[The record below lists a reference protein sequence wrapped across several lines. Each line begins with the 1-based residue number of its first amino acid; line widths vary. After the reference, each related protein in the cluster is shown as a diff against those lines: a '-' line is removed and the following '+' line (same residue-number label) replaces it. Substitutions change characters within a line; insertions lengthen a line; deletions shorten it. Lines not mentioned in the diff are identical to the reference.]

1 MSVERIQQHFRDSAA
16 LQLEAM
22 NALSVPIAAAV
33 DTMFGALANG
43 NKILACGS
51 GASAVEAQRFAAQ
64 LSARFERER
73 PALPAIALTADAA
86 VLTAL
91 AEDGGFDSV
100 FARQVRALGHAGDIL
115 LAVTATGDSANV
127 LAAIGEAHEREMFV
141 IALTGGGDG
150 KIAEVLAETDIH
162 LSAPT
167 ERVARIR
174 ELHVTT
180 IHCLCDGIDAMLLGE
195 D

>member
-22 NALSVPIAAAV
+22 NALSMPIAAAI

-51 GASAVEAQRFAAQ
+51 GASAADAQRFAAQ

-73 PALPAIALTADAA
+73 PGLPAIALTADST

-91 AEDGGFDSV
+91 AEEGGFDSV
-100 FARQVRALGHAGDIL
+100 YARQVRALGHAGDIL

-141 IALTGGGDG
+141 IALTGSGSG
-150 KIAEVLAETDIH
+150 KIGEALAETDIL

-174 ELHVTT
+174 EVHLIT

>member
-22 NALSVPIAAAV
+22 NALSVPIAAAI

-51 GASAVEAQRFAAQ
+51 GVSAVEAQRFAAQ

-73 PALPAIALTADAA
+73 PGLPAIALTADAA

-141 IALTGGGDG
+141 IALTGAGGG
-150 KIAEVLAETDIH
+150 KIAEALAETDIH
-162 LSAPT
+162 LCAPT

-174 ELHVTT
+174 EVHLTT